1 MAATEMKHKVVKGVA
16 WSTVEK
22 ILSALL
28 QLAVS
33 LVLLNLLSPEDYGL
47 MAIVAAFPAILMP
60 LVDSGFS
67 QALIR
72 KRDVDD
78 VDYSSVFYVNIV
90 ISLLLYTLLVAI
102 SPACGRFFGAPDFAT
117 IAPILY
123 LLIPINSLSN
133 IQNAI
138 LQRSMEFK
146 SLSLYVLIA
155 NAVSSGVAIWMALEG
170 CGVWSLVGQRLG
182 VVVVKTALMWAGSR
196 WRPKFTFSLE
206 RIRGMFRYGSRI
218 LLSDLVSNVYYQIS
232 NLFIGKFYTKA
243 ELGYYDRGNKIKEMP
258 VTSTIMAVL
267 NVTFSAFSRQ
277 KDDKVKLHT
286 NARKVYVLWAFVMF
300 PLMCGLIAVAEDMF
314 RVLLPEVWLPAV
326 PYLRILSLAGLLAP
340 LSVIS
345 FNLVKV
351 CDNGNMI
358 FRIEFIKKL
367 IATAILALTIPISVE
382 AIAWGQVAIFVSDMT
397 INCLTA
403 GRYVPGWS
411 LWARAKEVL
420 PYLGTTALMVAFVW
434 LLGVAGAALSI
445 PLWVVFAAKIILGAG
460 CYALLSELF
469 HLEAWREMKA
479 IIIGYMPR
487 RHRSN

>member
-1 MAATEMKHKVVKGVA
+1 MAAELKHKVVKGVA
-16 WSTVEK
+16 WSTAEK
-22 ILSALL
+22 ICSALL
-28 QLAVS
+28 QLVVS
-33 LVLLNLLSPEDYGL
+33 LVLLSLLSPEDYGL

-72 KRDVDD
+72 KKDVDD
-78 VDYSSVFYVNIV
+78 VDYSSVFYVNIA
-90 ISLLLYTLLVAI
+90 ISLVLYGTLVAI
-102 SPACGRFFGAPDFAT
+102 APACGRFFGAPDFAL
-117 IAPILY
+117 IAPVLY

-146 SLSLYVLIA
+146 SLSLYVLLA
-155 NAVSSGVAIWMALEG
+155 NLVSSVVAIWMAIKGL
-170 CGVWSLVGQRLG
+170 GVWSLVGQRIG
-182 VVVVKTALMWAGSR
+182 VVVVKTALMWLGSR
-196 WRPKFTFSLE
+196 WRPRLVFSME

-243 ELGYYDRGNKIKEMP
+243 DLGYYDRGNKIKEMP

-267 NVTFSAFSRQ
+267 GVTFSAFSRQ
-277 KDDKVKLHT
+277 RDDKAKLLQ
-286 NARKVYVLWAFVMF
+286 NARKVYIIWAFVML
-300 PLMCGLIAVAEDMF
+300 PLMSGLIAIAEDMF

-326 PYLRILSLAGLLAP
+326 PYLRILSLGGLLAP

-351 CDNGNMI
+351 CDDGNTI

-367 IATAILALTIPISVE
+367 IATAILAITIPISVE

-403 GRYVPGWS
+403 RRYVAGWT
-411 LWARAKEVL
+411 LWARAKDVL
-420 PYLGTTALMVAFVW
+420 PYVAITALMVAFVW
-434 LLGVAGAALSI
+434 ALGLAGAALGV
-445 PLWVVFAAKIILGAG
+445 PLWVVFVAKIVLGAG
-460 CYALLSELF
+460 FYALLSELL
-469 HLEAWREMKA
+469 HLEAWREVKE
-479 IIIGYMPR
+479 ILVGYMPR
-487 RHRSN
+487 RK

>member
-1 MAATEMKHKVVKGVA
+1 MATELKHKVVKGVA

-22 ILSALL
+22 VLSALL

-72 KRDVDD
+72 KKEVDD
-78 VDYSSVFYVNIV
+78 LDSSSVFYVNIA
-90 ISLLLYTLLVAI
+90 ISLALYGVLVAI
-102 SPACGRFFGAPDFAT
+102 APACSRFFGAPDFEVV
-117 IAPILY
+117 APILY
-123 LLIPINSLSN
+123 LLIPINSFSN

-138 LQRSMEFK
+138 LQRKMEFRN
-146 SLSLYVLIA
+146 LSLYVLVA
-155 NAVSSGVAIWMALEG
+155 NAVSSAVAILMALRG
-170 CGVWSLVGQRLG
+170 LGVWALVGQRIG
-182 VVVVKTALMWAGSR
+182 VVVVKTAMMWIGSR
-196 WRPKFTFSLE
+196 WRPRWQFSLE

-243 ELGYYDRGNKIKEMP
+243 DLGYYDRGNKIKEMP

-277 KDDKVKLHT
+277 KEDKVKLNH
-286 NARKVYVLWAFVMF
+286 NARKVYVLWAFLMF

-314 RVLLPEVWLPAV
+314 RVLLPDVWLPAV
-326 PYLRILSLAGLLAP
+326 PYLRILSTAGLLAP

-351 CDNGNMI
+351 CDDGNMI

-367 IATAILALTIPISVE
+367 IATAVLAITIPISVE

-403 GRYVPGWS
+403 KRYVSEWS
-411 LWARAKEVL
+411 LWSRAKDAL
-420 PYLGTTALMVAFVW
+420 PYLGITGLMCGFIW
-434 LLGVAGAALSI
+434 LVGVVGAAVAV
-445 PLWVVFAAKIILGAG
+445 PLWVVFVAKIVLGAG
-460 CYALLSELF
+460 FYALVAELL
-469 HLEAWREMKA
+469 HLPAWQEMKE
-479 IIIGYMPR
+479 IIVGYLPKKR
-487 RHRSN
+487 

>member
-1 MAATEMKHKVVKGVA
+1 MATELKHKVVKGVA

-22 ILSALL
+22 VLSALL

-33 LVLLNLLSPEDYGL
+33 LVLLNLLTPEDYGL
-47 MAIVAAFPAILMP
+47 IAIVAAFPAILMP
-60 LVDSGFS
+60 LVERGFS

-72 KRDVDD
+72 TTEVDD
-78 VDYSSVFYVNIV
+78 LDSSSVFYVNIA
-90 ISLLLYTLLVAI
+90 ISLALYAVLVAI
-102 SPACGRFFGAPDFAT
+102 APACSRFFGAPDFEVV
-117 IAPILY
+117 APILY
-123 LLIPINSLSN
+123 LLIPINSFSN

-138 LQRSMEFK
+138 LQRKMEFRN
-146 SLSLYVLIA
+146 LSLYVLVA
-155 NAVSSGVAIWMALEG
+155 NAVSSAVAILMAVKGL
-170 CGVWSLVGQRLG
+170 GVWALVGQRIG
-182 VVVVKTALMWAGSR
+182 VVVVKTAMMWIGSR
-196 WRPKFTFSLE
+196 WRPRWQFSLE

-243 ELGYYDRGNKIKEMP
+243 DLGYYDRGNKIKEMP

-277 KDDKVKLHT
+277 KEDKVKLNH
-286 NARKVYVLWAFVMF
+286 NARKVYVLWAFLMF

-326 PYLRILSLAGLLAP
+326 PYLRILSIAGLLAP

-351 CDNGNMI
+351 CDDGNMI

-367 IATAILALTIPISVE
+367 IATAILAITIPISVE

-403 GRYVPGWS
+403 KRYVPEWRLWS
-411 LWARAKEVL
+411 RAKDAL
-420 PYLGTTALMVAFVW
+420 PYLGITGLMVAFVW
-434 LLGVAGAALSI
+434 LLGVAGEALGVE
-445 PLWVVFAAKIILGAG
+445 LWVVFVAKIVLGAG
-460 CYALLSELF
+460 FYALLAELF
-469 HLEAWREMKA
+469 RLSAWHEMKE
-479 IIIGYMPR
+479 IIVGYFPKR
-487 RHRSN
+487 RKNY

>member
-1 MAATEMKHKVVKGVA
+1 MSTQLKHKVVKGVA
-16 WSTVEK
+16 WSTIEK
-22 ILSALL
+22 VASALL

-33 LVLLNLLSPEDYGL
+33 LVLLSLLSPEDYGL

-72 KRDVDD
+72 KKEVDD
-78 VDYSSVFYVNIV
+78 LDYSSVFYVNIV
-90 ISLLLYTLLVAI
+90 ISALLYAVLVAI
-102 SPACGRFFGAPDFAT
+102 APACSRFFGAPDFAV

-123 LLIPINSLSN
+123 LLIPINSFSN

-138 LQRSMEFK
+138 LQRTMEFK
-146 SLSLYVLIA
+146 NLSLYMLLA
-155 NAVSSGVAIWMALEG
+155 NAVSSAVAIWMAVKGL
-170 CGVWSLVGQRLG
+170 GVWALVGQRLG
-182 VVVVKTALMWAGSR
+182 VVVVKTALMWWGSK
-196 WRPKFTFSLE
+196 WRPRLMFSME

-243 ELGYYDRGNKIKEMP
+243 DLGYYDRGNKIKEMP

-277 KDDKVKLHT
+277 KEDKEKLFT
-286 NARKVYVLWAFVMF
+286 NARKVYLLWAFVMF
-300 PLMCGLIAVAEDMF
+300 PLMCGLIAIAEDMF

-326 PYLRILSLAGLLAP
+326 PYLRILSIAGLLAP

-351 CDNGNMI
+351 CDDGNVI
-358 FRIEFIKKL
+358 FRIEFVKKL
-367 IATAILALTIPISVE
+367 IATAVLAITIPISVK

-403 GRYVPGWS
+403 KRYVPQWG
-411 LWARAKEVL
+411 LLQRVKDAL
-420 PYLGTTALMVAFVW
+420 PYLATTGLMVAFIW
-434 LLGVAGAALSI
+434 ALGLLGTVLGI
-445 PLWVVFAAKIILGAG
+445 PLWITFVAKIVLGMG
-460 CYALLSELF
+460 FYALISELF
-469 HLEAWREMKA
+469 HLDAWREMKE
-479 IIIGYMPR
+479 IIIGYFPR
-487 RHRSN
+487 RK

>member
-1 MAATEMKHKVVKGVA
+1 MATELKGKVVKGVA

-22 ILSALL
+22 ICSALL
-28 QLAVS
+28 QFVVS

-72 KRDVDD
+72 KGEVDD
-78 VDYSSVFYVNIV
+78 LDYSSVFYVNIT
-90 ISLLLYTLLVAI
+90 ISVVLYATLVAI
-102 SPACGRFFGAPDFAT
+102 APACGRYFGAPDFAV

-123 LLIPINSLSN
+123 LLIPINSFSN

-138 LQRSMEFK
+138 LQRTMEFK
-146 SLSLYVLIA
+146 NLSLYVLLA
-155 NAVSSGVAIWMALEG
+155 NAISSAVAIWMAVSGL
-170 CGVWSLVGQRLG
+170 GVWALVGQRLG
-182 VVVVKTALMWAGSR
+182 VVIVKTALMWIGSS
-196 WRPKFTFSLE
+196 WRPRWQFSLE

-243 ELGYYDRGNKIKEMP
+243 DLGYYDRGNKIKEMP

-267 NVTFSAFSRQ
+267 GVTFSAFSRQ
-277 KDDKVKLHT
+277 KEDKVKLHD
-286 NARKVYVLWAFVMF
+286 NARKVYILWAFVMF
-300 PLMCGLIAVAEDMF
+300 PMMCGLIAVAEDMF
-314 RVLLPEVWLPAV
+314 RVLLTDLWLPAV
-326 PYLRILSLAGLLAP
+326 PYLRILSVAGLLAP

-351 CDNGNMI
+351 CDDGNVI

-367 IATAILALTIPISVE
+367 IATAILAITIPIGVK

-397 INCLTA
+397 INCITA
-403 GRYVPGWS
+403 GRYVPGWR
-411 LWARAKEVL
+411 LGARIKDAL
-420 PYLGTTALMVAFVW
+420 PYLAVTGLMCGFVW
-434 LLGVAGAALSI
+434 LVGVVGAQLGIA
-445 PLWVVFAAKIILGAG
+445 LWVVFVMKIVLGAG
-460 CYALLSELF
+460 IYALLSELF
-469 HLEAWREMKA
+469 HLDAWRELKA
-479 IIIGYMPR
+479 IVAGYLP
-487 RHRSN
+487 HRK

>member
-1 MAATEMKHKVVKGVA
+1 MAAELKHKVVKGVA

-22 ILSALL
+22 IASALL

-72 KRDVDD
+72 KKTVDD
-78 VDYSSVFYVNIV
+78 TDYSSVFYVNIV
-90 ISLLLYTLLVAI
+90 ISLVLYAVLVAVA
-102 SPACGRFFGAPDFAT
+102 PACGRYFGASDFAR

-123 LLIPINSLSN
+123 LLIPINSFSN

-146 SLSLYVLIA
+146 NLSLYVLVA
-155 NAVSSGVAIWMALEG
+155 NAVSSGVAIWMAVEG
-170 CGVWSLVGQRLG
+170 CGVWALVGQRLG
-182 VVVVKTALMWAGSR
+182 VVVVKTALMWIGSS
-196 WRPKFTFSLE
+196 WRPRLLFSME
-206 RIRGMFRYGSRI
+206 RVRGMFRYGSRI

-232 NLFIGKFYTKA
+232 NLFIGKFYTKTD
-243 ELGYYDRGNKIKEMP
+243 LGYYDRGNKIKEMP

-267 NVTFSAFSRQ
+267 SVTFSAFSRQ
-277 KDDKVKLHT
+277 KEDKVKLLM
-286 NARKVYVLWAFVMF
+286 NARKVYILWAFVMF
-300 PLMCGLIAVAEDMF
+300 PLMSGLIAVAEDMF

-326 PYLRILSLAGLLAP
+326 PYLRILSVAGLLAP

-351 CDNGNMI
+351 CDDGNMI

-367 IATAILALTIPISVE
+367 IATAILAITIPISVP
-382 AIAWGQVAIFVSDMT
+382 AIAWGQVAIFVSDMI

-403 GRYVPGWS
+403 KRYLPEWRLWS
-411 LWARAKEVL
+411 RAKDAL
-420 PYLGTTALMVAFVW
+420 PYLAVTGLMVGFVW
-434 LLGVAGAALSI
+434 GLGVAGAALSI
-445 PLWVVFAAKIILGAG
+445 PLWCVFVSKILLGAG
-460 CYALLSELF
+460 FYALLSELL
-469 HLEAWREMKA
+469 HLEAWRELKD
-479 IIIGYMPR
+479 ILLGYLPR
-487 RHRSN
+487 RKK